1 GVAAALAPIESR
13 RTAAA
18 ERDALARSLIC
29 LAVSEEDKLALERLA
44 PPAGCPV
51 FVLPNCAGG
60 EVVPGPPVERGRDG
74 IGEAVCV
81 ACFGWLPNERGARW
95 FLSQVLPRLR
105 GREMRSRIRFVGSG
119 IAPALAEAIRVA
131 GCVCDAD
138 VPDTLPY
145 LHRARAAIVPL
156 LEGGGTRLK
165 IVEAWA
171 AGVPVVS
178 TPLGAHGL
186 GCVDG
191 VDVLLAADVSAFAD
205 ALHRVL
211 EDDALY
217 SRLRESGLRRAEAL
231 RWTRL
236 APVLEGLYASR
247 LRD

>member
-1 GVAAALAPIESR
+1 
-13 RTAAA
+13 
-18 ERDALARSLIC
+18 
-29 LAVSEEDKLALERLA
+29 
-44 PPAGCPV
+44 
-51 FVLPNCAGG
+51 
-60 EVVPGPPVERGRDG
+60 
-74 IGEAVCV
+74 
-81 ACFGWLPNERGARW
+81 
-95 FLSQVLPRLR
+95 
-105 GREMRSRIRFVGSG
+105 
-119 IAPALAEAIRVA
+119 
-131 GCVCDAD
+131 VCDAD

-236 APVLEGLYASR
+236 TPVLEGLYASR
-247 LRD
+247 LRG